1 MALETVRADA
11 HVNVVDIHM
20 EALMACGSFSG
31 AADHAPGVAA
41 RKPRKALEIVGIVFG
56 FFYFWPAAAAYVA
69 WKMLGYPVPAQWR
82 ETIERNVA
90 SFGGF
95 KPFAG
100 GSWPSGGAWQSAGTG
115 NRAFDD
121 YRRAEI
127 ERLENE
133 RRRLDDEAR
142 DFRAFVDDLKRAKD
156 REEFDA
162 YMAKR
167 RAA

>member
-1 MALETVRADA
+1 
-11 HVNVVDIHM
+11 M